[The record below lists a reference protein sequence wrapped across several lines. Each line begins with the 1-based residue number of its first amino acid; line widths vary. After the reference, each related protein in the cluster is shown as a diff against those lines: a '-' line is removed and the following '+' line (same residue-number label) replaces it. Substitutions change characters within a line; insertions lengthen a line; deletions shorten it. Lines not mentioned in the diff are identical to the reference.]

1 MMPNV
6 SSTNIVKQRRPVPDF
21 PGRYRKSRQVP
32 PLGIAPVVA
41 ITSGKGGVGKTSVAA
56 NLAAALALK
65 RQRVLAIDAD
75 VGLANLDLLF
85 GVKPVYTLADF
96 FSGKAPLDEIITMT
110 PQGVLFLPGANG
122 VQEMTALSGAQKL
135 ALSGALENLSRRVNL
150 VIIDTCSG
158 ISDAATYFATVAQEI
173 VVVVTPEPASLTDA
187 YALIKILA
195 ISYGERRFKVLANS
209 VENQAQ
215 AIRLFDSISRAAV
228 RFLNVSLGFLG
239 WIPRDPQL
247 VAAMAHSRLIV
258 DEARDAPS
266 TRAFEDVAGRLI
278 ESFAA
283 GGRMKGNLH
292 FFFRQLLEGMEGA
305 R

>member
-1 MMPNV
+1 MLSVGSM
-6 SSTNIVKQRRPVPDF
+6 NIVKQRRSTPAYPERSV
-21 PGRYRKSRQVP
+21 GTRHAP
-32 PLGIAPVVA
+32 PSGIAPVLA
-41 ITSGKGGVGKTSVAA
+41 ITSGKGGVGKTNVAA
-56 NLAAALALK
+56 NLAAALARK
-65 RQRVLAIDAD
+65 RRRVLAIDAD

-96 FSGKAPLDEIITMT
+96 FSGKAALDEIILTT

-135 ALSGALENLSRRVNL
+135 ALASALENLSRRVHL

-158 ISDAATYFATVAQEI
+158 ISDAATHFATVAQEI

-195 ISYGERRFKVLANS
+195 STYGERRFQILANS
-209 VENQAQ
+209 VDGEAQ
-215 AIRLFDSISRAAV
+215 ALRLFDSISRAAV
-228 RFLNVSLGFLG
+228 RFLNVSLGLLG
-239 WIPRDPQL
+239 WIPRDPEL
-247 VAAMAHSRLIV
+247 LAAVAHSRLVV
-258 DEARDAPS
+258 DEAREAPS
-266 TRAFEDVAGRLI
+266 SRAFDEVAGRLI
-278 ESFAA
+278 ESCAA

-292 FFFRQLLEGMEGA
+292 FLFRQLLEGMEGV